1 MANKTEKLKQYYVYW
16 VVRCNGQMIRFET
29 RQSAVNFMC
38 SVRASGLDAE
48 WMFGREGNK

>member
-38 SVRASGLDAE
+38 SAHASGLDAE
-48 WMFGREGNK
+48 WAFG